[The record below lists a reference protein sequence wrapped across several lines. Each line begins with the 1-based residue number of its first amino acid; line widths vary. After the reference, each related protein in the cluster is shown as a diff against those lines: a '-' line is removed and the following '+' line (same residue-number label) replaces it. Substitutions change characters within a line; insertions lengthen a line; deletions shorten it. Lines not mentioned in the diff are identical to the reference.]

1 MGTHTRHVVRGL
13 AVAIMAAAVVPPVA
27 QAIGPDDRPYY
38 RGMSPASTSGSPS
51 PDDRAFYRGGS
62 DRLAPASISPD
73 DRAFARSAVETE
85 PAPVTAA
92 VARSDGFDWGDAVM
106 GGAFSLALALLGTG
120 AILVAYRRRGSL
132 GTA

>member
-1 MGTHTRHVVRGL
+1 M
-13 AVAIMAAAVVPPVA
+13 AAVVVPPAA
-27 QAIGPDDRPYY
+27 QAAGPDDRPYY
-38 RGMSPASTSGSPS
+38 RGMSAASTSGSPS
-51 PDDRAFYRGGS
+51 PDDRALYRGGS

-73 DRAFARSAVETE
+73 DRPFARSAVETQ
-85 PAPVTAA
+85 PAPVAA
-92 VARSDGFDWGDAVM
+92 ALVRSDGFDWGDAVM